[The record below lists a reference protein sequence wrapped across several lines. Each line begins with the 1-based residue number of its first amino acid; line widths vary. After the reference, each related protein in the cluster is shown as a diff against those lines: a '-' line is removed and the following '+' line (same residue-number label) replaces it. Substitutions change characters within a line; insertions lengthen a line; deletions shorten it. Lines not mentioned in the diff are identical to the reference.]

1 MDVMYRSGVGILCKL
16 TRFLLLSKTSI
27 YPTVDSP
34 KTTTSRCKT
43 SIVLTLP
50 NAPGALYKVLAA
62 FSLRDIDLTK
72 VESRPISATALQGA
86 IEGMGDTS
94 WNTKKREARSKEQMK
109 VEMKRSKYQYLFY
122 LDFVGS
128 VNDDNVRSALRHVEE
143 MVAAFRVLGSY
154 LADGHLIGPAAL
166 LADKVSSSSQTA
178 VA

>member
-1 MDVMYRSGVGILCKL
+1 MHRVRS
-16 TRFLLLSKTSI
+16 
-27 YPTVDSP
+27 
-34 KTTTSRCKT
+34 
-43 SIVLTLP
+43 
-50 NAPGALYKVLAA
+50 KVLAA

-94 WNTKKREARSKEQMK
+94 WNTKKRETRSKEQMK

-166 LADKVSSSSQTA
+166 LADKVSSSSTIPM
-178 VA
+178 